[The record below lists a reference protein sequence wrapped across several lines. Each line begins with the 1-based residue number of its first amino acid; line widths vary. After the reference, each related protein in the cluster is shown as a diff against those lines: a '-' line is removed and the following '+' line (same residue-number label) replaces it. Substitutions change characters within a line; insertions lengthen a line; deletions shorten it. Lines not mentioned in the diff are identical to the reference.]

1 MPDISS
7 PLTLP
12 CGVDLPNRLAKSA
25 MSEQLGD
32 VLTNA
37 PTDRLTRL
45 YERWSAGGAGLLVTG
60 NVMVDRGALG
70 EPRNVVVDDER
81 DMEALRAW
89 AEASTRNGTQAW
101 VQLNHPGRQTPRLLS
116 RRPVAPSAVPIA
128 GLKPAFATP
137 RALTDGEIYAII
149 ERFARTADIVVR
161 AGFTG
166 VQIHGAHGYLVSQFL
181 SPLTNRRQDAW
192 GGDPERRRRFL
203 VELVRAIRDEIGA
216 QIPLGVKLNS
226 ADFQRGGFSEDESMA
241 VVETLEAEGVDL
253 LEISGG
259 TYERAAMVG
268 DLAEQRQS
276 TRERE
281 AYFLEYARAVRERTR
296 MPLML
301 TGGLRSAE
309 AMNAVLDEGAV
320 DVIGIGR
327 PMAVEPELPAAL
339 MSGALA
345 ASGDRPQ
352 RIGIKRA
359 DALCDLYW
367 HTQQL
372 WRLGD
377 GLEPDPARSPRA
389 ALMSWAAVT
398 TQDGA
403 RRLLKR

>member
-1 MPDISS
+1 MTTIST

-12 CGVDLPNRLAKSA
+12 CGVELPNRLAKSA

-37 PTDRLTRL
+37 PTGRLTRL
-45 YERWSAGGAGLLVTG
+45 YERWSAGGAGLLITG

-70 EPRNVVVDDER
+70 EPRNVLVDDER
-81 DMEALRAW
+81 DMEALRVW

-101 VQLNHPGRQTPRLLS
+101 VQLNHPGRQTPRLLT

-137 RALTDGEIYAII
+137 RALTDGEIYGII
-149 ERFARTADIVVR
+149 ERFARAADIVVR

-226 ADFQRGGFSEDESMA
+226 ADFQRGGFSEEESMA

-268 DLAEQRQS
+268 DLEEQRQS

-281 AYFLEYARAVRERTR
+281 AYFLEYARKVRERTR

-301 TGGLRSAE
+301 TGGLRSAA
-309 AMNAVLDEGAV
+309 AMNAVLEEGAV

-377 GLEPDPARSPRA
+377 GLEPDPGRTPRA
-389 ALMSWAAVT
+389 ALLSWAAVSA
-398 TQDGA
+398 QDGA

>member
-1 MPDISS
+1 MPTLSS
-7 PLTLP
+7 PLALP
-12 CGVDLPNRLAKSA
+12 CGVDLPNRLAKAA

-32 VLTNA
+32 VVTNA
-37 PTDRLTRL
+37 PTDRLARL
-45 YERWSAGGAGLLVTG
+45 YERWSAGGAGLLITG
-60 NVMVDRGALG
+60 NVMVDRRALG
-70 EPRNVVVDDER
+70 EPRNVAVEDDR
-81 DMEALRAW
+81 DLDALRAW
-89 AEASTRNGTQAW
+89 AEASTQHGTQAL
-101 VQLNHPGRQTPRLLS
+101 VQINHPGRQSPRMLS
-116 RRPVAPSAVPIA
+116 RRPVAPSAVPIK
-128 GLKPAFATP
+128 GLQTAFAKP
-137 RALTDGEIYAII
+137 RTLTDDEIHEII
-149 ERFARTADIVVR
+149 GRFARTADIVVR

-181 SPLTNRRQDAW
+181 SPRTNQRQDAW
-192 GGDPERRRRFL
+192 GGDPQRRRRFL
-203 VELVRAIRDEIGA
+203 IELVRAIRDEIGA
-216 QIPLGVKLNS
+216 QTPLSVKLNS
-226 ADFQRGGFSEDESMA
+226 ADFQRGGFSEEESMA
-241 VVETLEAEGVDL
+241 VVEALEEEGVDL

-281 AYFLEYARAVRERTR
+281 AYFLEYARQVRRRTR

-309 AMNAVLDEGAV
+309 AMNAVLEEGAV

-327 PMAVEPELPAAL
+327 PMAVEPELPREL
-339 MSGALA
+339 LSGAVA

-359 DALCDLYW
+359 DALTDLAW

-377 GLEPDPARSPRA
+377 GQEPDPRRTPAA
-389 ALMSWAAVT
+389 ALATWAKAS
-398 TQDGA
+398 A
-403 RRLLKR
+403 RDSATRLRHR

>member
-45 YERWSAGGAGLLVTG
+45 YERWSAGGSGLLVTG
-60 NVMVDRGALG
+60 NVMVDRSALG

-128 GLKPAFATP
+128 GMKPAFATP

-149 ERFARTADIVVR
+149 ERFARAADIVVR

-281 AYFLEYARAVRERTR
+281 AYFLEYARKVRERTR

-301 TGGLRSAE
+301 TGGLRSAA

-389 ALMSWAAVT
+389 ALMSWAVVT